1 MSGAGT
7 DRAVTDGAA
16 FDPPPALELIDVVK
30 EYPGTP
36 PVRALDGVNLRIDSG
51 EMVASV
57 RQSGSG
63 ESTLLHAAGTLDRP
77 TSGRLVL
84 SGVDILEIM
93 PRCY

>member
-7 DRAVTDGAA
+7 DRNVTDGAA

-51 EMVASV
+51 EMVAIV
-57 RQSGSG
+57 GQSGSG
-63 ESTLLHAAGTLDRP
+63 KSAMTSWPQSDRNIWG
-77 TSGRLVL
+77 SFFN
-84 SGVDILEIM
+84 SSSCSM
-93 PRCY
+93 N